1 MQQEEG
7 VDFLIDGQVY
17 NFRGTITLVSAD
29 NLALWALGGYKAL
42 GSALRK
48 CQYCM
53 ATGKDMQQK
62 VCDTF
67 CFVLFS

>member
-1 MQQEEG
+1 M
-7 VDFLIDGQVY
+7 Y
-17 NFRGTITLVSAD
+17 NFRGTISLVSAD

-62 VCDTF
+62 VCDTCIYIHCF
-67 CFVLFS
+67 YIIFVMIMEFVLF